1 MKFSIQLSADYPS
14 KSYGGDRVYNDM
26 LNQAKLADKYKFD
39 AVSVTEHHLL
49 NCLMMP
55 APLQFAVKI
64 AAHTKNVKKCGNNG
78 MWSYNSPSVT
88 R

>member
-49 NCLMMP
+49 NCLM
-55 APLQFAVKI
+55 LNWLRKLDNL
-64 AAHTKNVKKCGNNG
+64 KRLLK
-78 MWSYNSPSVT
+78 
-88 R
+88 